1 MLRHRPRQ
9 RDCPRHCGTAG
20 VWTVPSGRDHAAR
33 AETTAVPRNPPPWD
47 DAWDDEAG
55 GMVDPSMSHH
65 LYVGVDIAAD
75 TLAVAGLP
83 AGGVP
88 PVPFT
93 GDRRPRRALRRSSGT
108 SRPRACHLEQRSP
121 SWRRPAIIGSPSPS
135 RRTRRAT
142 GSRWSTRSR
151 RTISPRRSCAG
162 PRPPRRTRRTS
173 PAWQRS
179 STPPRGRHHRRCAAR
194 PASDQWRV
202 TGCWRCGQQACNQRH
217 ALLQWPVVVAGV
229 GSNLDELIA
238 DLAPARRQPGGRARG
253 LAQHQRVGGVA
264 GVPDQRARQRARHGC
279 RALGWRAQFRALQR
293 PGVPRRVCRIG
304 ASATRVG
311 A

>member
-1 MLRHRPRQ
+1 
-9 RDCPRHCGTAG
+9 
-20 VWTVPSGRDHAAR
+20 
-33 AETTAVPRNPPPWD
+33 
-47 DAWDDEAG
+47 
-55 GMVDPSMSHH
+55 MVDPSMSHH

-108 SRPRACHLEQRSP
+108 SRPRACHLERRSP

-162 PRPPRRTRRTS
+162 PRPTRRTRRTS
-173 PAWQRS
+173 PAWRRS
-179 STPPRGRHHRRCAAR
+179 SNPPRGRHHRRCATM
-194 PASDQWRV
+194 PASGRWRV
-202 TGCWRCGQQACNQRH
+202 TGCWRCGHRPATSATRSSNGRWW
-217 ALLQWPVVVAGV
+217 WPGV
-229 GSNLDELIA
+229 RQHLAELIA

-264 GVPDQRARQRARHGC
+264 GVPDQRARQRAGHGC
-279 RALGWRAQFRALQR
+279 LTLGWRAQFRALQR